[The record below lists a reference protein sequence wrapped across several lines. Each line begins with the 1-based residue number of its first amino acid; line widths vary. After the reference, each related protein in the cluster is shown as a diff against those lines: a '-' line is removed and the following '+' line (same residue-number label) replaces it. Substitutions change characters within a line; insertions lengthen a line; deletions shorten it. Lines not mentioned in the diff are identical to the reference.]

1 MHEQHEMFNKEIKS
15 IVVSQAETLERTTT
29 MTAWRIQWELQQQTQ
44 PSRRISELEYRS
56 IKIIQPEKQNEKE
69 RNRVKKAYMN
79 YMISFKE
86 IIYALVDSQKET
98 RRNEQ
103 KAYLKK

>member
-15 IVVSQAETLERTTT
+15 IVVSQAETLEWKTT

-44 PSRRISELEYRS
+44 PSRRISELLKSHRRRS
-56 IKIIQPEKQNEKE
+56 EKE
-69 RNRVKKAYMN
+69 RKRVKKAYMN

-86 IIYALVDSQKET
+86 IIYALLDSQKEKR

-103 KAYLKK
+103 KAYLKKQ